1 MGDFFISKVE
11 QYYKC
16 LWTYREG
23 VDRVIFMQQLPHSFE
38 EDILYDVCLEMFSK
52 SYLFQGMEEAF
63 LRAVSRIIIIALYNP
78 GMIVCR
84 SGGYANKM
92 YYIIQGECQAM
103 SKHDTA
109 KKAAILRAGSI
120 IGETN
125 LFFSSPYTVSVETRT
140 CCQIMC
146 LDKEELTKILKNFK
160 PELEIL
166 RSRCNQKIND
176 MYYYYEQHGE
186 DPVCW
191 VEIRDEAHT
200 QFIQKSKQIEGDG
213 VKHRVTQ
220 IVDAHNPLWPSC
232 TMRWGYGFNDLI
244 TEDVILDADEYV
256 IFDYPCEDKT
266 VRKNHVTP
274 YMTCV
279 VPEILAS
286 EITFIQIWNITILI
300 CSLMYSFYA
309 PYCLAFN
316 TASLVKA
323 HIFSSDSP
331 AKICDSEYS

>member
-1 MGDFFISKVE
+1 MGEFFIAKVE

-23 VDRVIFMQQLPHSFE
+23 VDRVLFMQLLPHSFQ
-38 EDILYDVCLEMFSK
+38 EDVSYDICLEMFSK
-52 SYLFQGMEEAF
+52 SYLFRGLDEAF
-63 LRAVSRIIIIALYNP
+63 LRSVSKIVTIALYTP

-84 SGGYANKM
+84 YGGYANKM

-109 KKAAILRAGSI
+109 KRAAILRAGSI

-125 LFFSSPYTVSVETRT
+125 IFFSCPYCISVETRN
-140 CCQIMC
+140 CCQLMC
-146 LDKEELTKILKNFK
+146 LDKEELMKVFNKFQN
-160 PELEIL
+160 ELNIL
-166 RSRCNQKIND
+166 RSRCQGKIND
-176 MYYYYEQHGE
+176 MYYFYEKKGE

-191 VEIRDEAHT
+191 VEIRSEAHQ
-200 QFIQKSKQIEGDG
+200 QFINKSKLMESLGGAAEDDDELD
-213 VKHRVTQ
+213 R
-220 IVDAHNPLWPSC
+220 NPQWPSC

-244 TEDVILDADEYV
+244 TEDVILDAEEFV
-256 IFDYPCEDKT
+256 IFDYPCEDK
-266 VRKNHVTP
+266 VARKNHVTP

-286 EITFIQIWNITILI
+286 EITFIRVWNIAILI
-300 CSLMYSFYA
+300 CSLMYGFYG

-316 TASLVKA
+316 TSSLVR
-323 HIFSSDSP
+323 
-331 AKICDSEYS
+331 